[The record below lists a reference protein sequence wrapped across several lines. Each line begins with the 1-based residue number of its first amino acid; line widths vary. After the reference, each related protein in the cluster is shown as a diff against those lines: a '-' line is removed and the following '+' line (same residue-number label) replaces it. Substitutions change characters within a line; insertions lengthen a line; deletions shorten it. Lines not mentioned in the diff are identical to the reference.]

1 MSVVSKLAS
10 TEPVLLRS
18 DEDGVTTLTLNR
30 PPARNSLSTELMAAL
45 QDALDAIAGDKS
57 VRVVVIAGRGP
68 SFCAGHDL
76 KELRANHNVAFY
88 EKVFT
93 QCGRMMLSPTLHGRP
108 G

>member
-57 VRVVVIAGRGP
+57 VRVR
-68 SFCAGHDL
+68 HD
-76 KELRANHNVAFY
+76 EIMERPRPPV
-88 EKVFT
+88 EKS
-93 QCGRMMLSPTLHGRP
+93 R
-108 G
+108 